1 MAIKELDGR
10 VAVITGG
17 SRGLGKAIAL
27 SLASAGASV
36 ALVARNPAALESAA
50 GEIRA
55 AGAEAAVFPAD
66 ITLESEVARLER
78 EILGRFGCVDILVNN
93 AGMNI
98 RKAVEEFSLEEWNLV
113 WATNTTGPF
122 LMCRAF
128 VPQMKGRGWGRI
140 INVASIMA
148 HVSIPGRTAYSASKA
163 AILGFTKALALEL
176 APDGIT
182 VVAISPGP
190 FATEMTE
197 VYLRDPILNSQFLSR
212 TPAGRWGKPEEIGSL
227 VLYLCSPAA
236 AFVTGTDILIDGG
249 WTAQ

>member
-1 MAIKELDGR
+1 
-10 VAVITGG
+10 V
-17 SRGLGKAIAL
+17 
-27 SLASAGASV
+27 
-36 ALVARNPAALESAA
+36 VARNPAALEDAA

-55 AGAEAAVFPAD
+55 GGAETAVFPAD
-66 ITLESEVARLER
+66 ITAETEVARLQR

-98 RKAVEEFSLEEWNLV
+98 RKPVEEFALEEWNRVL
-113 WATNTTGPF
+113 ATNTTGPF

-128 VPQMKGRGWGRI
+128 VPQMKGRGYGRI

-148 HVSIPGRTAYSASKA
+148 HVSIPGRSAYSASKA
-163 AILGFTKALALEL
+163 ALLGFTKALALEL

-182 VVAISPGP
+182 VVSISPGP
-190 FATEMTE
+190 FATELTE
-197 VYLRDPILNSQFLSR
+197 IYRQDPNLNSQFLSR
-212 TPAGRWGKPEEIGSL
+212 TPAGRWGNPGEIGSL

-236 AFVTGTDILIDGG
+236 AFLTGTDILIDGG